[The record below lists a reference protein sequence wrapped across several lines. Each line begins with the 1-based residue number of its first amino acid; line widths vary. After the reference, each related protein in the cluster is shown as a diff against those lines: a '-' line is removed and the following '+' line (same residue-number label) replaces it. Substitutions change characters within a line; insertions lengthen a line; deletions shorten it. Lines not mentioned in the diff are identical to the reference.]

1 MLDIKSL
8 PQKET
13 ETYFYRIKEF
23 KGLNMHDDGT
33 VMDFEESPDAV
44 NVRFDGG
51 RLKRIKGFGIATW
64 LKDGEQ
70 VILRQLPESVV
81 RLFEFQASSPDDEGY
96 KNFYFSGD
104 EGNLYKFTYDSTLKK
119 ICAVKVENES
129 GETGIYTYFTQ
140 FRLGK
145 ENCALLG
152 GPQCGPYIYKEDGKY
167 KLITGDNKPKMKRTA
182 MHYGRMFGV
191 GDPGYPQRI
200 WFSAIDEPGNFAVS
214 ETAGGYIEISDM
226 TGNAID
232 VISYFDTLYVF
243 CRYGIAALNTLS
255 VQSDFSL
262 ENIYYSDSEIIEGS
276 VCVCGSRILFATRY
290 GVYALSG
297 STVTKVSEKIDGFF
311 ENVVCK
317 EETSVYFAGQ
327 YFLSFNK
334 SDGAKGMLIFDLLS
348 RRWQIFSGTMPSSM
362 AVFRGKNEEKLLIS
376 QGTSGVVPQ
385 WGTGDFLTNSGAIIA
400 KWKSPVTD
408 WGISGSKKR
417 VREVHLTASGSGTL
431 NVKISADGSTQTR
444 TVTLSADDKLFRL
457 PFDIEGNLVGIELSN
472 SNGND
477 FSVGPV
483 TFIYTLK
490 REKVN

>member
-70 VILRQLPESVV
+70 VLLRQLPESVV

-152 GPQCGPYIYKEDGKY
+152 GPHCGPYIYKED
-167 KLITGDNKPKMKRTA
+167 
-182 MHYGRMFGV
+182 
-191 GDPGYPQRI
+191 
-200 WFSAIDEPGNFAVS
+200 
-214 ETAGGYIEISDM
+214 
-226 TGNAID
+226 
-232 VISYFDTLYVF
+232 
-243 CRYGIAALNTLS
+243 C
-255 VQSDFSL
+255 
-262 ENIYYSDSEIIEGS
+262 
-276 VCVCGSRILFATRY
+276 
-290 GVYALSG
+290 
-297 STVTKVSEKIDGFF
+297 
-311 ENVVCK
+311 
-317 EETSVYFAGQ
+317 
-327 YFLSFNK
+327 
-334 SDGAKGMLIFDLLS
+334 
-348 RRWQIFSGTMPSSM
+348 
-362 AVFRGKNEEKLLIS
+362 
-376 QGTSGVVPQ
+376 
-385 WGTGDFLTNSGAIIA
+385 
-400 KWKSPVTD
+400 
-408 WGISGSKKR
+408 
-417 VREVHLTASGSGTL
+417 
-431 NVKISADGSTQTR
+431 
-444 TVTLSADDKLFRL
+444 
-457 PFDIEGNLVGIELSN
+457 
-472 SNGND
+472 
-477 FSVGPV
+477 
-483 TFIYTLK
+483 
-490 REKVN
+490 